1 MKKLLFSIITSAM
14 FFTFTSCD
22 NEAEVFDA
30 KNGSLVYFTNGT
42 SAKFAAVDNGQDSEL
57 FIEVGATT
65 KTSLDR
71 TFRVEILEDDN
82 PSDEYVYATS
92 SNFSIDQSTLV
103 IPANSYVGKIK
114 LTTNFASAPI
124 EGSVYLKLKLTEIEN
139 GIVLEENN
147 IFTYELYRS
156 CPKSI
161 GLNYIGFPTVTG
173 TAVSLPTFTTT
184 FVPDPSQENTWFV
197 STGWGPEAVSFLT
210 RDESY
215 AGSYLYSGKLVIKC
229 DNTVEYTGLESY
241 LEGGTGTYDPITG
254 IITLVLTQELFD
266 SPFTV
271 TTQFFAM

>member
-1 MKKLLFSIITSAM
+1 MIVNRWIHYIVFLLSPALVLGVGTASM
-14 FFTFTSCD
+14 LPFFDLKISESTMMIAGAVIGLVVNLSF
-22 NEAEVFDA
+22 A
-30 KNGSLVYFTNGT
+30 KMYEQKRLGNIRAGFN
-42 SAKFAAVDNGQDSEL
+42 
-57 FIEVGATT
+57 
-65 KTSLDR
+65 
-71 TFRVEILEDDN
+71 
-82 PSDEYVYATS
+82 
-92 SNFSIDQSTLV
+92 
-103 IPANSYVGKIK
+103 
-114 LTTNFASAPI
+114 
-124 EGSVYLKLKLTEIEN
+124 
-139 GIVLEENN
+139 ENN

-161 GLNYIGFPTVTG
+161 GLNYIGFPTRTG